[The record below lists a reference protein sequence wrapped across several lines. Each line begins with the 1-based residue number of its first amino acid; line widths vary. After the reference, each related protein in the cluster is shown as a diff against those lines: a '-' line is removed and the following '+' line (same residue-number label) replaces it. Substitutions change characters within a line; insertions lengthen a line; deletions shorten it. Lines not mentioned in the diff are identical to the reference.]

1 MLLLGAVVGTA
12 RSNEAFGTV
21 VVSITVVYIYILENI
36 HPVVEVEVVVLD
48 TACIS
53 EYKTTK
59 SYPLHKGYKDTKAYV
74 KIILNNCC
82 QEVFGTEVQVWL
94 LGDT

>member
-1 MLLLGAVVGTA
+1 LFISWKIYTP
-12 RSNEAFGTV
+12 V
-21 VVSITVVYIYILENI
+21 VVV
-36 HPVVEVEVVVLD
+36 VEVVVLD

-82 QEVFGTEVQVWL
+82 QEVFGMKVQVWL
-94 LGDT
+94 LGDTE

>member
-1 MLLLGAVVGTA
+1 LFIFWKIYTP
-12 RSNEAFGTV
+12 V
-21 VVSITVVYIYILENI
+21 VV
-36 HPVVEVEVVVLD
+36 VEEVVLD

-74 KIILNNCC
+74 KTNCY

-94 LGDT
+94 LGDTE